1 MSQVG
6 WGWHQRGGEEGV
18 CAGEENGQEKQGT
31 GGMRGGT
38 SQLQE
43 GSEQGD
49 CVGVSCE

>member
-6 WGWHQRGGEEGV
+6 WGWHQRGGEEGECV
-18 CAGEENGQEKQGT
+18 GQEKRGT

-43 GSEQGD
+43 DNELGD